1 VKKGKKGEENKEN
14 VNNADIPVITVN
26 REGINAK

>member
-14 VNNADIPVITVN
+14 VNNVDIPVITVN